1 LSREELIS
9 SGAFW
14 EKKGIGAYWA
24 LDSDKPIAG
33 FNGNAAQTILSG
45 GLLAS
50 SSYSDSQF
58 IPANGIHS
66 RGLIQTDEGFQNRFY
81 KVDDRNRIWSFANAD
96 TYGLSYYQGS
106 ANALNEGIGLHF
118 GNVDQPNHFF
128 GRSGHYY
135 SQLGINSTSFTTGNK
150 QVLNY
155 GNPSTLYIG
164 NPTINNIIESNNS
177 DIAHFRNGV
186 SGVVWDSH
194 NLDPSTFVN
203 GSALNNYVP
212 YNGATKDI
220 NLGTKDLEF
229 EEGGSI
235 SKLQNKVRIF
245 NKVYQGYYD
254 DGGHTGIL
262 AIKMPQASPEQVMF
276 SIDINI
282 YGYESQYLGK
292 VNVAFYKYVSGTMIL
307 NGSKAIWEVTDN
319 FPTTKA
325 RVGIGT
331 DGYVSIL
338 LGEADTFWNGYFS
351 FEVAKVEAKYGNYNL
366 DWNVGWS
373 HAIESNFDL
382 YNTNIITLPS
392 DVVATRSWLT
402 NFANNSYIPRA
413 VQYNDNFNSLG
424 GYSTSGI
431 YRANTDAGGV
441 NNV

>member
-177 DIAHFRNGV
+177 DIAH
-186 SGVVWDSH
+186 
-194 NLDPSTFVN
+194 
-203 GSALNNYVP
+203 
-212 YNGATKDI
+212 
-220 NLGTKDLEF
+220 LE
-229 EEGGSI
+229 
-235 SKLQNKVRIF
+235 
-245 NKVYQGYYD
+245 
-254 DGGHTGIL
+254 TG
-262 AIKMPQASPEQVMF
+262 
-276 SIDINI
+276 
-282 YGYESQYLGK
+282 
-292 VNVAFYKYVSGTMIL
+292 
-307 NGSKAIWEVTDN
+307 
-319 FPTTKA
+319 
-325 RVGIGT
+325 
-331 DGYVSIL
+331 
-338 LGEADTFWNGYFS
+338 
-351 FEVAKVEAKYGNYNL
+351 
-366 DWNVGWS
+366 
-373 HAIESNFDL
+373 
-382 YNTNIITLPS
+382 
-392 DVVATRSWLT
+392 
-402 NFANNSYIPRA
+402 
-413 VQYNDNFNSLG
+413 
-424 GYSTSGI
+424 
-431 YRANTDAGGV
+431 
-441 NNV
+441 